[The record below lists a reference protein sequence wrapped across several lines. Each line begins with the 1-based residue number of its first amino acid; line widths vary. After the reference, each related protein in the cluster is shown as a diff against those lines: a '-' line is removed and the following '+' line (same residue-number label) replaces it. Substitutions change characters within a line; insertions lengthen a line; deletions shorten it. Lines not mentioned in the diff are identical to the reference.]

1 MVPARGWEER
11 SRGRGEGPE
20 CLCGRGGARL
30 GAGAQRRSEFVGVG
44 VLQIARG
51 RGLMEGRILGCGPE
65 PSSLLLCSLKWGPRD
80 AE

>member
-1 MVPARGWEER
+1 M
-11 SRGRGEGPE
+11 
-20 CLCGRGGARL
+20 
-30 GAGAQRRSEFVGVG
+30 GVV

-51 RGLMEGRILGCGPE
+51 QGLMEGRILGCGPE